1 MELIIGGRAQG
12 KLAIAQAE
20 HPSYKVLDGASVSVL
35 MPASEIYDEGA
46 TIILNHIHLLIR
58 RMLEAGMGQ
67 AQIEEKFADLQKR
80 CDDLVAI
87 SDEIGSGIVP
97 MDPIERQWREVTG
110 RVLTALAADADRV
123 ERVTCGLVQ
132 VLK

>member
-12 KLAIAQAE
+12 KLAIAQTE
-20 HPSYKVLDGASVSVL
+20 YPSYKVLDGASVSVL
-35 MPASEIYDEGA
+35 MPASEIYDEGEK
-46 TIILNHIHLLIR
+46 IILDHAHILIR

-67 AQIEEKFADLQKR
+67 EQIEKEFTELQKC
-80 CDDLVAI
+80 CDDIVVI

-97 MDPIERQWREVTG
+97 MDPFERQWREVTG
-110 RVLTALAADADRV
+110 RVLTVIAASSDRV